1 MGRTIAVM
9 EWLSVDRHR
18 LGTAMLVFGLVGM
31 VLAAIVGATLAV
43 GVSAVR
49 SLDDRIATA
58 ESQMGA
64 SLTRLTLTID
74 GIAQSV
80 DNTSGTLATAR
91 DGAARA
97 ANSLNDVANTTRS
110 LANSLDVSLAGQQP
124 FASSVANLRS
134 LETQI
139 RSVQA
144 EAIALAAN
152 LDENVTGVTQ
162 IAQQIRDMRSQFAEL
177 AGTFAGFADA
187 RGTVSLAVGGIALA
201 GLLTLWQAILAA
213 WIAWAGLRLRRR
225 VGSVAPAPAPAS

>member
-1 MGRTIAVM
+1 
-9 EWLSVDRHR
+9 
-18 LGTAMLVFGLVGM
+18 MLIFGLVGLA
-31 VLAAIVGATLAV
+31 LAAVVGGTLVA

-80 DNTSGTLATAR
+80 DKTSATLATAR
-91 DGAARA
+91 DSAAQA
-97 ANSLNDVANTTRS
+97 ANSLNDVANTTGS
-110 LANSLDVSLAGQQP
+110 IANSLDVTVAGQQP
-124 FASSVANLRS
+124 FASTVTSLRS
-134 LETQI
+134 LETQLHG
-139 RSVQA
+139 VQA

-152 LDENVTGVTQ
+152 LDQNVTGVSQ
-162 IAQQIRDMRSQFAEL
+162 IAGQVRDMRSQFAEL

-187 RGTVSLAVGGIALA
+187 RGTVAFAVGGIALA

-213 WIAWAGLRLRRR
+213 AIAWAGLRLRRH
-225 VGSVAPAPAPAS
+225 VASVAAAPVPAS

>member
-1 MGRTIAVM
+1 M
-9 EWLSVDRHR
+9 EWLDIDRHR
-18 LGTAMLVFGLVGM
+18 LGSAMLVFGLVGL
-31 VLAAIVGATLAV
+31 VLAAIVGAALAA

-49 SLDDRIATA
+49 NLDDRIAAA

-91 DGAARA
+91 DSAAQA
-97 ANSLNDVANTTRS
+97 ANSLNDVANATGAI
-110 LANSLDVSLAGQQP
+110 ANSLDVTVAGQQP
-124 FASSVANLRS
+124 FASTVVSLRS
-134 LETQI
+134 LQSHLHE
-139 RSVQA
+139 VQA

-152 LDENVTGVTQ
+152 LDENVTGVSQT
-162 IAQQIRDMRSQFAEL
+162 AQQIRDMRSQFAEL

-213 WIAWAGLRLRRR
+213 WIAWAGLRLRRH
-225 VGSVAPAPAPAS
+225 VGSAAPVPAPAS